1 MTESFYSGNVADDYF
16 EKHIEELKN
25 YDVIDIMCHPA
36 FVDEYLVNSTS
47 YAMERIKEYSILTSK
62 KVQEF
67 LQENNFEIT
76 NYSNI

>member
-1 MTESFYSGNVADDYF
+1 
-16 EKHIEELKN
+16 
-25 YDVIDIMCHPA
+25 MCHPA